1 MIKKLRLRFIRMA
14 MLAVAIVLF
23 LLIGAINLI
32 NYRHV
37 TSEADAILDVLAEN
51 DGEFPLFF
59 RKPGWTHGAGALP
72 AEEEAGDRAGSPGTD
87 NPPPLSGQAPE
98 GSIPGHGQGFGMNG
112 KFTEETAFESR
123 FFSFT
128 LDEDGSVSDYDL
140 SQIAAVSSEE
150 ELVTFAQASLKER
163 GFFQQYRYRR
173 VEADGKTK
181 LIFLD
186 CRRSLSNA
194 RDFLIASVLVSLL
207 GFAGVLLLVVL
218 FSGRIIRPAQESYE
232 KQKRFITDA
241 GHELKTP
248 LTIINADISV
258 AEMEYGANEW
268 TDDVKVQ
275 TKRLA
280 DLTADLI
287 YLSRMDEDRVAL
299 QTIDFSLSDLV
310 AESVQSFRSRA
321 QLRDLQ
327 LSADITPLL
336 SCRGD
341 EKAMGKLMGI
351 LMDNALKY
359 CSDGGHIEVSLK
371 QSGKSSVL
379 VVENDVEQ
387 LHRETLPHLFDRF
400 YRADASRTESGS
412 GYGIGLSIAQA
423 IVTAHKG
430 TIVAEAAG
438 DKRIRFTVTL

>member
-1 MIKKLRLRFIRMA
+1 MIKKLRLRFICMA
-14 MLAVAIVLF
+14 MLSVAIVLL
-23 LLIGAINLI
+23 LLIGTINLI

-37 TSEADAILDVLAEN
+37 TGEADAILDVLAEN
-51 DGEFPLFF
+51 DGDFPLSF

-72 AEEEAGDRAGSPGTD
+72 AGEEDSTIDPEAG
-87 NPPPLSGQAPE
+87 NPPSGQAPGE
-98 GSIPGHGQGFGMNG
+98 SPPGPGQGFGMGG

-128 LDEDGSVSDYDL
+128 LDEDGAVSDYDL
-140 SQIAAVSSEE
+140 SQIAAVSNEE
-150 ELVTFAQASLKER
+150 ELVTFAQAALKER
-163 GFFQQYRYRR
+163 GFFQQYRYRK
-173 VEADGKTK
+173 VDVDGETK

-194 RDFLIASVLVSLL
+194 RNFLIASILVSLL
-207 GFAGVLLLVVL
+207 GFSGVLLLVVL
-218 FSGRIIRPAQESYE
+218 FSGRIVRPVQESYE

-248 LTIINADISV
+248 LTIIDADISV

-268 TDDVKVQ
+268 TEDVKIQ

-287 YLSRMDEDRVAL
+287 YLSRMDEDRVSL
-299 QTIDFSLSDLV
+299 QTIDFSISDLV
-310 AESVQSFRSRA
+310 SESVQAFRSRA

-327 LSADITPLL
+327 LEADITPML
-336 SCRGD
+336 SCHGD
-341 EKAMGKLMGI
+341 EKALGKLVGI
-351 LMDNALKY
+351 LMDNAIKY
-359 CSDGGHIEVSLK
+359 CTEAGRIDVSLK
-371 QSGKSSVL
+371 QNGRATIL
-379 VVENDVEQ
+379 TVENDVEE
-387 LHRETLPHLFDRF
+387 LHAETLPHLFDRF

-423 IVTAHKG
+423 IVTAHRG

-438 DKRIRFTVTL
+438 EKKIRFRVTI